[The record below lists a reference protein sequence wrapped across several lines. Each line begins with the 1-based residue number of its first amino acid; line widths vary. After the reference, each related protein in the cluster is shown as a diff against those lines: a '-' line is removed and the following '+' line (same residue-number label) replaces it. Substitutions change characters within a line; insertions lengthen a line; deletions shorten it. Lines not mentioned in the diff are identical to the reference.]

1 MFKIEVD
8 SYSILVKKEILMKKI
23 KVKYVLCRLILFDV
37 RDVFLWIND
46 FCLI

>member
-1 MFKIEVD
+1 MFIKEVD